1 MLFHVRSIEMAFV
14 GRMNRSCKLV
24 DCEMYSA
31 RRSKLQMQPTAAEE
45 EGETEIPQSRCSRT
59 YIKTYGMERSELVS
73 IPSTVRFVGGSASSC
88 EVNSMADTEMSTLR
102 YNSPRSFEMDTESL
116 TVCQSPPENTS
127 ENSSMSESNA
137 YSDPNTDEQPQQTM
151 IFEQSEVEECPL
163 ERGST
168 TSMCSWEPEEA
179 MSVYEESPQTEYAS
193 QGRGVPCLEL
203 GSGTASLNEE
213 QQEQLGQMKLLRQS
227 NEAYD
232 NWLSGKKRQYQY
244 KQQAAREQKR
254 QLQER
259 EEYRRRLN
267 EQRVQEWCKR
277 KAQQGVNSVKRRV
290 DTQKSQ
296 SQFDE
301 EAQLRLHAWEMRKIQ
316 EAEHRRQL
324 QQYQAYR
331 KQQEQQQRKEQA
343 AIAWRNWIKSAP
355 HRPKP
360 VPLNQ
365 GFKTLRGTISDI
377 YINPNQ
383 WVH

>member
-1 MLFHVRSIEMAFV
+1 MAFV
-14 GRMNRSCKLV
+14 GRMNSRCKVV
-24 DCEMYSA
+24 DCEMYSGG
-31 RRSKLQMQPTAAEE
+31 RSKLQMQPFTTED
-45 EGETEIPQSRCSRT
+45 EGEMEIPQSRCSRT

-102 YNSPRSFEMDTESL
+102 CNSPRSLESL
-116 TVCQSPPENTS
+116 TVCQSPTENTS

-137 YSDPNTDEQPQQTM
+137 YSDPNTDEQPLERM
-151 IFEQSEVEECPL
+151 IFVQGEVEKRPL

-179 MSVYEESPQTEYAS
+179 MSVYEESPLTEFES
-193 QGRGVPCLEL
+193 QGRDVPFLEL
-203 GSGTASLNEE
+203 GSGTASLNDD
-213 QQEQLGQMKLLRQS
+213 QQEQLGQMKMLRQS

-244 KQQAAREQKR
+244 KQQAAREQKK
-254 QLQER
+254 QLREK

-277 KAQQGVNSVKRRV
+277 KAQQSINSVKRRINNNN
-290 DTQKSQ
+290 KSQ

-301 EAQLRLHAWEMRKIQ
+301 EAQLRLQAWEMRKIQ
-316 EAEHRRQL
+316 EAEHRRQI
-324 QQYQAYR
+324 QQCQAYR

-343 AIAWRNWIKSAP
+343 AIAWNHWIKSAP
-355 HRPKP
+355 QRPKP